1 MHYLW
6 HDGKSRRKEDDA
18 QCHWREKAREGQAVV
33 CIEEAGRRDPNKEE
47 KASLIKDLQTYAM
60 HLFASFSKCCS
71 AFVLMCNVF
80 Y

>member
-47 KASLIKDLQTYAM
+47 KASLIKDL
-60 HLFASFSKCCS
+60 
-71 AFVLMCNVF
+71 
-80 Y
+80 